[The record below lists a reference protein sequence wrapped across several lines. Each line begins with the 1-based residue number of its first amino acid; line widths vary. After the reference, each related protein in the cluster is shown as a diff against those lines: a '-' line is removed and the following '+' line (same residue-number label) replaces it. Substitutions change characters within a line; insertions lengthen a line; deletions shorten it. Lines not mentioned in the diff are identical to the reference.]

1 MTMRA
6 AGGPQN
12 RPARATERGLAG
24 RTAYGTPTTA
34 FYGEAGRPTGHERFE
49 IPQYLGTNRAYDET
63 VRGRAQEII
72 ARYPRSRSAL
82 MPLLHLCQSVDGFV
96 SADGVTFC
104 AQMLGLS
111 EAEVNGVV
119 TFYTMY
125 KRKPCGQHLLSVC
138 TNTVCAALGGDQ
150 IYDTLCEHLGVGHD
164 ETSGV
169 PGTPGS
175 VTLEHVEC
183 LASCD
188 LGPVVTV
195 DYELFDK
202 QTPET
207 ALGLVRA
214 LQRGERPAPTRGSP
228 LTDFKDAELQ
238 LAGFFDDRDADVDGP
253 SAAPETLRG
262 AQLAADRGWRAP
274 AMPAHPPAFP
284 DLPEKK

>member
-1 MTMRA
+1 MAA
-6 AGGPQN
+6 AGGPQH
-12 RPARATERGLAG
+12 RPASSGERVLAG
-24 RTAYGTPTTA
+24 RTAAGTPAAA
-34 FYGEAGRPTGHERFE
+34 FYGEAGRPMRNERFE
-49 IPQYLGTNRAYDET
+49 IPQYLSAGRSYDET
-63 VRGRAQEII
+63 FHNRAREVIE
-72 ARYPRSRSAL
+72 RYPHPRSAL

-104 AQMLGLS
+104 AQTLGLS

-138 TNTVCAALGGDQ
+138 TNTMCAALGGDE
-150 IYDTLCEHLGVGHD
+150 IYRTLCEHLGIGHE

-202 QTPET
+202 QSPQT

-214 LQRGERPAPTRGSP
+214 LQRGERPAPTRGAP
-228 LTDFKDAELQ
+228 LTEFKDAELQ
-238 LAGFFDDRDADVDGP
+238 LAGFFQGRDADVDGP

-274 AMPAHPPAFP
+274 AMPERPPAFP
-284 DLPEKK
+284 DVPVKE

>member
-1 MTMRA
+1 MRK
-6 AGGPQN
+6 
-12 RPARATERGLAG
+12 
-24 RTAYGTPTTA
+24 
-34 FYGEAGRPTGHERFE
+34 ERFE
-49 IPQYLGTNRAYDET
+49 IPQYLGSSRAYDET
-63 VRGRAQEII
+63 FRDRAREVIE
-72 ARYPRSRSAL
+72 RYPHPRSAL

-104 AQMLGLS
+104 AQTLGLS

-138 TNTVCAALGGDQ
+138 TNTMCATLGGDE
-150 IYDTLCEHLGVGHD
+150 IYRTLCEHLGIGHE
-164 ETSGV
+164 ETSGDF
-169 PGTPGS
+169 GTPGS

-202 QTPET
+202 QTPQT
-207 ALGLVRA
+207 ALRLVQA
-214 LQRGERPAPTRGSP
+214 LQRGERPAPTRGAP
-228 LTDFKDAELQ
+228 LTEFKDAELQ
-238 LAGFFDDRDADVDGP
+238 LAGFFQGRDADVDGP
-253 SAAPETLRG
+253 LAAPETLRG

-274 AMPAHPPAFP
+274 AMPERPPGFP
-284 DLPEKK
+284 DVPEKE

>member
-1 MTMRA
+1 MRA
-6 AGGPQN
+6 VGGPQD
-12 RPARATERGLAG
+12 RQAPARERGLAG
-24 RTAYGTPTTA
+24 RTANGTPTTA
-34 FYGEAGRPTGHERFE
+34 FYGEAGRPTRNERFE
-49 IPQYLGTNRAYDET
+49 IPQYLGTSRSYDET
-63 VRGRAQEII
+63 VRDRAREII
-72 ARYPRSRSAL
+72 ARYPHPRSAL

-104 AQMLGLS
+104 AQTLGLS

-138 TNTVCAALGGDQ
+138 TNTMCAVLGGDE
-150 IYDTLCEHLGVGHD
+150 IYDTLCGHLGVGHE
-164 ETSGV
+164 ETSGD

-202 QTPET
+202 QTPQT

-214 LQRGERPAPTRGSP
+214 LQRGERPAPTRGAP

-238 LAGFFDDRDADVDGP
+238 LAGFFQDRDADVDGP

-274 AMPAHPPAFP
+274 AMPERPPAFP
-284 DLPEKK
+284 DVPVKE